1 VADRNAPKSNRTS
14 RSRHSLGFDARES
27 CGDELSFRQRRD
39 CRQCI
44 GRNRRD
50 VRGVP
55 GAGANALTSD
65 MISSGRFAARGLT
78 QLRYKIGLLVF
89 AIVCTAQVDVGA
101 RESKDW
107 IVLKNCRLISNPAN
121 DGDSFHVS
129 AGAREYIFRLY
140 MVDAPE
146 TDEMNP
152 ARLVEQAKYFAITVP
167 QAIEVGLAAKQ
178 FTRAKLSEPFTV
190 FTRMSDA
197 MGRSKLERFY
207 AFVQNKDGDLGE
219 QLVRNGLAR
228 NYGFKAV
235 PPGLRNSRLE
245 VEKLQQFEDEAKQ
258 EKIGGWGIDAG
269 RLNVHPQKAPFS
281 IFVAEK
287 MIRSQ
292 ASPWVN
298 SFSRNSATPGFRPSS
313 TAVGPVE
320 IKKSHPKEKIEPGR
334 IDINTATEK
343 ELKMIRGVGP
353 VLASRI
359 IAARPFRSAD
369 DLKKVNGI
377 GDKKYAKIRPHFQ

>member
-1 VADRNAPKSNRTS
+1 CV
-14 RSRHSLGFDARES
+14 
-27 CGDELSFRQRRD
+27 
-39 CRQCI
+39 

-50 VRGVP
+50 LRGVP
-55 GAGANALTSD
+55 GAAANALMSD
-65 MISSGRFAARGLT
+65 MISSCRFAPSRLP
-78 QLRYKIGLLVF
+78 QLRFKTGLLAL
-89 AIVCTAQVDVGA
+89 AIVCAAQVDVGA

-121 DGDSFHVS
+121 DGDSFHAS
-129 AGAREYIFRLY
+129 AGAKEYIFRLY

-152 ARLVEQAKYFAITVP
+152 ARLVEQARYFAITVP
-167 QAIEVGLAAKQ
+167 QAIEVGLAAKE
-178 FTRAKLSEPFTV
+178 FTRAKLSEPFTA

-207 AFVQNKDGDLGE
+207 AFVQTKDGDLGE

-258 EKIGGWGIDAG
+258 EKIGGWGVDAG
-269 RLNVHPQKAPFS
+269 RLNIHAQKPAPFS
-281 IFVAEK
+281 LFIAEK
-287 MIRSQ
+287 MARPR
-292 ASPWVN
+292 ALPLAN
-298 SFSRNSATPGFRPSS
+298 TPSAAPGFRPPSS
-313 TAVGPVE
+313 TVGPVE
-320 IKKSHPKEKIEPGR
+320 VKKSHAKEKIEPGR

-343 ELKMIRGVGP
+343 ELKMIPGVGP
-353 VLASRI
+353 VMASRI
-359 IAARPFRSAD
+359 
-369 DLKKVNGI
+369 
-377 GDKKYAKIRPHFQ
+377 